1 MHLLRKKNFFI
12 KVFVK
17 KELIKVKISRQS
29 CIKLLF
35 LLSKIYTV
43 AEKLN
48 DMKSESRNN
57 NLNNN
62 KNQTSNK
69 ISIQKESYILRKHA
83 NVYLVCQPAFLSS
96 SDSSSRRQS
105 NV

>member
-1 MHLLRKKNFFI
+1 M
-12 KVFVK
+12 
-17 KELIKVKISRQS
+17 
-29 CIKLLF
+29 F
-35 LLSKIYTV
+35 LSSKIYTV

-48 DMKSESRNN
+48 DMKSENEEN

-69 ISIQKESYILRKHA
+69 ISIQKESYVLRKYA
-83 NVYLVCQPAFLSS
+83 NVYLVFQPASLSS
-96 SDSSSRRQS
+96 SDSSSRRES